1 MFKKLLVLLASLIAL
16 PVALSTA
23 TSSFNDVSMV
33 VAEGENEEE
42 EEPTYTYREDPDT
55 YYECIARYYDPCD
68 LIPNV
73 EKRFCAPSGY
83 SFDLTYSDEQVDHLL
98 NEMDKCEVNY
108 NYMVDCVFY
117 YGLEG
122 TMIYSD
128 SDPEWPDTRENCRAY
143 ILNCINSFTLFEI
156 KELTV
161 ATTLYFRFEF
171 QFCSEDIDYV
181 FFFESD
187 PIYVEPYDEYDFI
200 HVGAFYYVRSDEHRF
215 VVSAELING
224 FFYEAPSYNE
234 HGFHTLDYDTD
245 YQGQKAQYEITFFA
259 HDTVPLGTVHSSDAH
274 KEMYYSD
281 EDIDIRARLTFVDE
295 NNVSYTYWSRP
306 VMFGNPKLHTIIDG
320 YYDRDFIQ
328 RGQDHTFTL
337 DMNRNVFN
345 IDQGIM
351 GQIDVDAYP
360 ISLCDPDYGHI
371 YNSTDEFPEVG
382 QPGHYYYVL
391 TEEEKQDYNP
401 NDKSFK
407 TGGGNI
413 YVWDAE
419 AKAYDYYYPNSIISI
434 DVDYYDYFD
443 ANTGKPFPGKDIND
457 LFTNVTS
464 LPFDGEWLFN
474 YNAWFGTS
482 SISVSLQENYGQ
494 TVQVVSGDATSEAIN
509 LNVPDTVNL
518 FAGGST
524 VDIMP
529 RLPSQDE
536 SSVYYYE
543 YELSKEGIVSIDKDD
558 SGVFTVTPLAAG
570 NVELTV
576 SIESR
581 LFDKTTKTITINVV
595 DAIYNVAKIEAP
607 SGYAP
612 AGQDLNC
619 ALNIRGL
626 RKFQNLDIDWDVTD
640 ANGEDVPVNKIKDNK
655 DASITLLDA
664 EIGNYTI
671 SASYEGVELDKITRS
686 VRYQAENVS
695 PTADSILLNVPDS
708 INLLVGGDNTDVIPT
723 ISNYDANVEYYFDYE
738 LSRDNVIAVSQDAS
752 GKLTISPNNAGTCSL
767 TIVVNYKPNH
777 VITKTINVRVLD
789 AIYDVSSIVVPDE
802 FHYAGK
808 DLTAAI
814 SIRGFTSFQNLDIAW
829 TITNKKGEE
838 LEEGQYIDNGD
849 ATITIKEAASDDY
862 TISASYEGIL
872 LDTILVKVRQVDMNK
887 FLRAN
892 IWWIFL
898 LTMSMVFFIFF
909 AKSLLRRGKTTVE
922 HIERVYEVLC
932 QCLSDDRLTKEELLR
947 IKKELTKCLHR
958 CEDRNIEAL
967 NQYEKAIRYLRKS
980 LFDVKTLLKGWDTMS
995 ADDKGVY
1002 TEHLDKDLSKALSVA
1017 KEIENAKQVI
1027 EDYHMKANKHNF
1039 ESISD
1044 DNDGKNK
1051 KHKNK

>member
-1 MFKKLLVLLASLIAL
+1 MFKKLLLLLASIVAL
-16 PVALSTA
+16 PIALSTA
-23 TSSFNDVSMV
+23 TSNFNDASIV
-33 VAEGENEEE
+33 VAEGEDEEE
-42 EEPTYTYREDPDT
+42 EQPTYTYREDPDT
-55 YYECIARYYDPCD
+55 YYDYIARYYDPCD

-83 SFDLTYSDEQVDHLL
+83 SFDLTYSEEQVDHLL
-98 NEMDKCEVNY
+98 NEMDKCDVNY
-108 NYMVDCVFY
+108 TYMVDCVFY

-128 SDPEWPDTRENCRAY
+128 SDPEYPDTRENCRNY

-171 QFCSEDIDYV
+171 QFCSEDINYV

-215 VVSAELING
+215 VVSAELIDG
-224 FFYEAPSYNE
+224 FFYEAPSYNQ
-234 HGFHTLDYDTD
+234 HGFHTLNYDTD

-259 HDTVPLGTVHSSDAH
+259 HDTVPIGTVHSSNAH

-328 RGQDHTFTL
+328 RGQNHTFTL
-337 DMNRNVFN
+337 DINRNVFN

-371 YNSTDEFPEVG
+371 YNSTDEFPAVG
-382 QPGHYYYVL
+382 QAGHYYYVL
-391 TEEEKQDYNP
+391 TEEEKQNYNP

-407 TGGGNI
+407 TGSGNLYI
-413 YVWDAE
+413 WDIEAE
-419 AKAYDYYYPNSIISI
+419 GYDYYYPNSVISI
-434 DVDYYDYFD
+434 NVDYYDYFD
-443 ANTGKPFPGKDIND
+443 ANTGKPLPGKDIND

-464 LPFDGEWLFN
+464 LPFDGEWLFI
-474 YNAWFGTS
+474 YNAWFGTN
-482 SISVSLQENYGQ
+482 SISVSLQEDYGQ
-494 TVQVVSGDATSEAIN
+494 TVQVVSSEATSEAIN

-518 FAGGST
+518 FVGGNT

-536 SSVYYYE
+536 NSVYYYE

-581 LFDKTTKTITINVV
+581 LFDKTTKTININVV

-607 SGYAP
+607 MGYAP

-626 RKFQNLDIDWDVTD
+626 RKFQNIDIDWDVTD
-640 ANGEDVPVNKIKDNK
+640 AYGEDVPEDKIKDNK

-686 VRYQAENVS
+686 VRYQEDNVS
-695 PTADSILLNVPDS
+695 PTDDTILLNVPDS
-708 INLLVGGDNTDVIPT
+708 INLLAGGDTIDVIPT
-723 ISNYDANVEYYFDYE
+723 ISNYDPSVEYYFDYE
-738 LSRDNVIAVSQDAS
+738 LSKENVIAVTQGEN
-752 GKLTISPNNAGTCSL
+752 GKLTISPNNAGTCTL
-767 TIVVNYKPNH
+767 TIIVNYKPNH
-777 VITKTINVRVLD
+777 IITKIVNVRVLD
-789 AIYDVSSIVVPDE
+789 AIYDVSSLKVADE

-808 DLTAAI
+808 DLTC
-814 SIRGFTSFQNLDIAW
+814 SLNIRGFTSFQNLDIKW
-829 TITNKKGEE
+829 VVKNKKGEE
-838 LEEGQYIDNGD
+838 LPEGQVVDNGD
-849 ATITIKEAASDDY
+849 ASITITEPGSDDY
-862 TISASYEGIL
+862 TISASYEDVL
-872 LDTILVKVRQVDMNK
+872 LDTIVVKVRQVDMNK
-887 FLRAN
+887 FLRMN

-898 LTMSMVFFIFF
+898 LTISMVVLIFF
-909 AKSLLRRGKTTVE
+909 LRSLIRKGKTTVE
-922 HIERVYEVLC
+922 SIERVYEVYC
-932 QCLSDDRLTKEELLR
+932 VCLSDDKLTMEELKR
-947 IKKELTKCLHR
+947 IQKEIKKCLHR
-958 CEDRNIEAL
+958 CEDLNIEAL

-980 LFDVKTLLKGWDTMS
+980 LGDCKNLLDHWDNIS
-995 ADDKGVY
+995 VEDKGVFSDR
-1002 TEHLDKDLSKALSVA
+1002 LDKDLAKALNVA
-1017 KEIENAKQVI
+1017 KEIENAKQLS
-1027 EDYHMKANKHNF
+1027 EQYHAKANK
-1039 ESISD
+1039 
-1044 DNDGKNK
+1044 KNYETVEEDST
-1051 KHKNK
+1051 KNNLRKE